1 MRKPASTSS
10 ITVKRATRATDPRS
24 PFPTGGPAKVRPFSF
39 AEKARDGSSCRVKK
53 QSWFR
58 KFLFVLLGLSAVFAA
73 VSWFLPY
80 EWAPDAGARFRIAAT
95 QVKRDRSY
103 YWINVHLRKSG
114 QARHDLVK
122 PVRLLPGQAGARQV
136 KNARRG
142 LVSGFGMI
150 NYDRGLGSGAAI
162 LARS

>member
-1 MRKPASTSS
+1 M
-10 ITVKRATRATDPRS
+10 
-24 PFPTGGPAKVRPFSF
+24 
-39 AEKARDGSSCRVKK
+39 KK

-103 YWINVHLRKSG
+103 YWINVPLRKSG

-122 PVRLLPGQAGARQV
+122 PVRLVPGRLEGIEPADITFGGSEETGTDEIWLKFWVPADRTFGPLDLKINDGTLKV
-136 KNARRG
+136 K
-142 LVSGFGMI
+142 SSEGMPPI
-150 NYDRGLGSGAAI
+150 GDAMMRTFTNHRW
-162 LARS
+162 